1 MDLTGKTVIVT
12 GVSKGI
18 GKALVELLLYKKAK
32 VAGWGNTKPE
42 IINEDFQHI
51 KTDVRKYKEVEN
63 ALQKTQDEFGEQV
76 HVLVNNSGL
85 GYFSF
90 LEETSLEKWDE
101 MFQVNVN
108 GIFYCCRNVIPVMK
122 KYKYGHIINVASIA
136 GLEGM
141 ANASGYCG
149 TKHAVRGITESLF
162 RELRDF
168 NIKVTGIYPG
178 SVKTDFFRNAQ
189 GIKAHDN
196 MMMPTDV
203 AQQIVNAIETPDN
216 FLVNAIE
223 MRPLQPKP
231 AGK

>member
-108 GIFYCCRNVIPVMK
+108 GIFYCCKKVIPVMK
-122 KYKYGHIINVASIA
+122 KYSYGHIINVASIA

-141 ANASGYCG
+141 AKASGYCG

-168 NIKVTGIYPG
+168 NIKVTGVYPG
-178 SVKTDFFRNAQ
+178 STKTDFFRNAQ

-196 MMMPTDV
+196 MMMPEDV
-203 AQQIVNAIETPDN
+203 AQQIVNSIETPDN